1 MRQNILCYVFASAR
15 LCGSASKWAL
25 KNGDD
30 EAAAD
35 ISECAQ
41 IQQSRKATYILKVM
55 SMMVYVLRSQVF
67 FFNDLYLLMGKKQ

>member
-1 MRQNILCYVFASAR
+1 MCLPLPGCVAQPQNGL
-15 LCGSASKWAL
+15 W

-67 FFNDLYLLMGKKQ
+67 FFQ